1 MKIFRQKSN
10 EKELNITPLI
20 DIIFILLVFF
30 MVSSSFLK
38 PTIDVKLPV
47 TSTKDSKKN
56 KKISIYITKNLEIYF
71 EKEQKALDLIQSDL
85 TKELTQDLNLTILLY
100 ADKNVSFENVVKV
113 FDAVKLSG
121 VKNVAIAHS

>member
-47 TSTKDSKKN
+47 TSTKDSKKI
-56 KKISIYITKNLEIYF
+56 KKLVSISPKI
-71 EKEQKALDLIQSDL
+71 
-85 TKELTQDLNLTILLY
+85 
-100 ADKNVSFENVVKV
+100 
-113 FDAVKLSG
+113 
-121 VKNVAIAHS
+121 

>member
-113 FDAVKLSG
+113 LDAVKLSG